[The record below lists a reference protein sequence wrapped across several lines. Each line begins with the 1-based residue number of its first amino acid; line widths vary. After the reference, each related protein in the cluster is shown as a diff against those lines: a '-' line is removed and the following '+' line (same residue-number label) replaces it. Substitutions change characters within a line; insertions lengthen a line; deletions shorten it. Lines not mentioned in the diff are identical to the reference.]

1 MVSRGPLI
9 SELIEVHM
17 LNIHSFP
24 PPSNLTSMKWFKKQ
38 KTNSFHFLTPSPRPV
53 SWQRQLGLEKP
64 PEPQNPIVLSS
75 PTGLLAPL
83 WGQIGQTSESPAK
96 AACLSLSPTEGNL
109 GFWGS
114 TPSHRPRPA
123 GNVCWSS
130 TG

>member
-1 MVSRGPLI
+1 
-9 SELIEVHM
+9 M
-17 LNIHSFP
+17 LNIHSFS
-24 PPSNLTSMKWFKKQ
+24 PSGNLTSMKWFKKQ

-96 AACLSLSPTEGNL
+96 AACLSLSPTEGI
-109 GFWGS
+109 WGS
-114 TPSHRPRPA
+114 GVLLHPTGPGPQGTSAGPA
-123 GNVCWSS
+123 LVRAG
-130 TG
+130 